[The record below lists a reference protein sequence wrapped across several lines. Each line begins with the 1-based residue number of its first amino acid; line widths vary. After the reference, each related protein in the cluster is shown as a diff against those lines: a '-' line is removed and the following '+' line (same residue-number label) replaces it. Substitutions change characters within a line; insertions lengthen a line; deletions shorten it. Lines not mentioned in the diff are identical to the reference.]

1 MGRLEKETAF
11 FEMNINSD
19 TIHFLIEWINSR
31 YINNP
36 IFSSDN
42 TKQMASTLWTQG
54 SQNKEE
60 AKALQ
65 VAFEKVV
72 CIANVIA
79 IKRDLNR
86 LLISP
91 HLTDGK
97 DIFRMVRIIEEIFKE
112 KVPEEIKNKIIA
124 MCL

>member
-11 FEMNINSD
+11 FEMNIKND
-19 TIHFLIEWINSR
+19 IIHSIKEWISFK
-31 YINNP
+31 YANNP
-36 IFSSDN
+36 TFSSDV
-42 TKQMASTLWTQG
+42 KQMASTLWTQG
-54 SQNKEE
+54 SQNEEE

-79 IKRDLNR
+79 IEQDLNR
-86 LLISP
+86 LLTSP

-97 DIFRMVRIIEEIFKE
+97 DIFRMVRIIEKIFKE